1 MFEIFLVGLALA
13 ASPGPDFFLMVNH
26 TLSGGRKLG
35 YITLLGNR
43 CSLILHL
50 SFALLGLSIILQ
62 QSAVVFTS
70 VRILGAIY
78 LIYLGFNKIKNGW
91 KQPKHTESLDKV
103 TVSPIQAFK
112 MGFISNFLNP
122 KVSLF
127 FLSIFPQFL
136 SSEQLAHQP
145 LAVAFIFLF
154 GNSLWYTSVLWVIG
168 IKKIRGAVQ
177 KFQYKLDLVF
187 GFLFVIFGGKIIWEE
202 IRDFLSNLISLTP
215 SLSKNYN

>member
-1 MFEIFLVGLALA
+1 MFEIFLLGLALA
-13 ASPGPDFFLMVNH
+13 ASPGPDFFLMTNH
-26 TLSGGRKLG
+26 TLSTGRKLG

-50 SFALLGLSIILQ
+50 TFALLGLSIILQ
-62 QSAVVFTS
+62 QSATTFTS
-70 VRILGAIY
+70 IRIFGAIY
-78 LIYLGFNKIKNGW
+78 LIYLGYNKLKNGW
-91 KQPKHTESLDKV
+91 KLPKNTESPQRV
-103 TVSPIQAFK
+103 TVTPFQAFK
-112 MGFISNFLNP
+112 MGFLSNFLNP
-122 KVSLF
+122 KVSIF

-136 SSEQLAHQP
+136 SSEQFVHLP
-145 LAVAFIFLF
+145 LSVALVFLF

>member
-1 MFEIFLVGLALA
+1 MFEIFLLGLALA
-13 ASPGPDFFLMVNH
+13 ASPGPDFFLMTNH

-35 YITLLGNR
+35 FITLLGNR
-43 CSLILHL
+43 CSLLLHL
-50 SFALLGLSIILQ
+50 TFALIGLSIILQ
-62 QSAVVFTS
+62 QSATVFTS
-70 VRILGAIY
+70 FRILGAIY
-78 LIYLGFNKIKNGW
+78 LIYLGYNKLKNGW
-91 KQPKHTESLDKV
+91 KLPKNTESPQRV
-103 TVSPIQAFK
+103 TVTYFQAFK
-112 MGFISNFLNP
+112 MGFLSNFLNP

-136 SSEQLAHQP
+136 LSEQLAHLP
-145 LAVAFIFLF
+145 LSVALVFLF